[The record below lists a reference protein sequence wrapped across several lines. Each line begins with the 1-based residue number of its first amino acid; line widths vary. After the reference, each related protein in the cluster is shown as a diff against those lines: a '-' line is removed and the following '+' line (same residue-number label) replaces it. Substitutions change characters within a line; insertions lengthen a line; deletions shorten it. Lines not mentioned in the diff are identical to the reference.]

1 MTSENIIFFIIA
13 RILNFI
19 KLKNMKPTLLI
30 LAAGIGN
37 RYGGF
42 KQIDKVGTSG
52 ETIMDYSIYDAL
64 RAGFEKI
71 VFVIHKDIEKEF
83 NELIQPKFS
92 DKVEVDYVLQ
102 EINMVPTG
110 IRPTNERKKPWGTG
124 HAVLVAVDKLNEPFA
139 VINADDFYGRN
150 SFGILADYLVSS
162 ENKTD
167 FCMVGY
173 QLDKTL
179 SEYGNVAR
187 GVCKTD
193 HNNFLNVVTER
204 TNIEKLND
212 KIVFTEKDGQQVEL
226 TGKEIVSM
234 NLWGLKPSIFDY
246 LENYFRKFIQ
256 KNSDNP
262 KAEFFI
268 PIMITELIQNKQAR
282 IKVLESGDTWFG
294 VTYRED
300 KPAVVRRLKELV
312 DQGLYPES
320 LWE

>member
-1 MTSENIIFFIIA
+1 
-13 RILNFI
+13 
-19 KLKNMKPTLLI
+19 MKPTLLI
-30 LAAGIGN
+30 LAAGIGR

-42 KQIDKVGTSG
+42 KQIDKVGPSG

-64 RAGFEKI
+64 KADFGKI
-71 VFVIHKDIEKEF
+71 VFVISQDIEKEF
-83 NELIQPKFS
+83 NEIILPRFS
-92 DKVEVDYVLQ
+92 DKVEVDYVFQ
-102 EINMVPTG
+102 ETDMIPSG
-110 IRPTNERKKPWGTG
+110 IQVTYERDKPWGTG
-124 HAVLVAVDKLNEPFA
+124 HAVLVAVDKITEPFA
-139 VINADDFYGRN
+139 VVNADDFYGRN
-150 SFGILADYLVSS
+150 SFRIIADYLVLTES
-162 ENKTD
+162 KTD

-204 TNIEKLND
+204 TNIEKLNG

-234 NLWGLKPSIFDY
+234 NLWGFKPSIFDY

-282 IKVLESGDTWFG
+282 IKVLESGDKWFG

>member
-1 MTSENIIFFIIA
+1 
-13 RILNFI
+13 
-19 KLKNMKPTLLI
+19 MKPTLLI

-52 ETIMDYSIYDAL
+52 ETLMDYSIYDAL
-64 RAGFEKI
+64 KAGFEKI
-71 VFVIHKDIEKEF
+71 IFVLHKDIEEEF
-83 NELIQPKFS
+83 NELILPKFS

-110 IRPTNERKKPWGTG
+110 IRITNERKKPWGTS
-124 HAVLVAVDKLNEPFA
+124 HAVLVAVDKVTEPFT

-150 SFGILADYLVSS
+150 SFQIMADYLISS
-162 ENKTD
+162 GNETD
-167 FCMVGY
+167 YCMVGY

-179 SEYGNVAR
+179 SEYGHVAR

-246 LENYFRKFIQ
+246 LENYFRKFIK

-282 IKVLESGDTWFG
+282 IKVLKSGDEWFG
-294 VTYRED
+294 ITYRGD
-300 KPAVVRRLKELV
+300 KPHVVKKIRELV
-312 DQGLYPES
+312 NQGIYPES
-320 LWE
+320 LWEE

>member
-1 MTSENIIFFIIA
+1 
-13 RILNFI
+13 
-19 KLKNMKPTLLI
+19 MKPTLLI
-30 LAAGIGN
+30 LAAGIGS

-42 KQIDKVGTSG
+42 KQIDKVGPSG

-64 RAGFEKI
+64 KADFGKI
-71 VFVIHKDIEKEF
+71 VFVIRQDIEKEF
-83 NELIQPKFS
+83 NEVILPKFS
-92 DKVEVDYVLQ
+92 DKVEVDYVFQ
-102 EINMVPTG
+102 EIDMIPSG
-110 IRPTNERKKPWGTG
+110 IQITNERIKPWGTG
-124 HAVLVAVDKLNEPFA
+124 HAVLVAVDKINEPFA

-150 SFGILADYLVSS
+150 SFRILTDYLVSS
-162 ENKTD
+162 ESEAD
-167 FCMVGY
+167 YCMVGY
-173 QLDKTL
+173 QLGKTL
-179 SEYGNVAR
+179 SEYGYVAR

-193 HNNFLNVVTER
+193 PDNFLNMVTER

-234 NLWGLKPSIFDY
+234 NLWGFKPPIFGY
-246 LENYFRKFIQ
+246 LENYFRIFIQ

-282 IKVLESGDTWFG
+282 IKVLESGDKWFG

-312 DQGLYPES
+312 DQGVYPES

>member
-1 MTSENIIFFIIA
+1 MTFENVIFFIIA

-30 LAAGIGN
+30 LAAGIGS

-42 KQIDKVGTSG
+42 KQIDNVGPSG
-52 ETIMDYSIYDAL
+52 ETIMDYSIFDAL
-64 RAGFEKI
+64 RADFGKI
-71 VFVIHKDIEKEF
+71 VFVISQDIEKEF
-83 NELIQPKFS
+83 KEVILPKFS
-92 DKVEVDYVLQ
+92 NKVEVDYVFQ
-102 EINMVPTG
+102 ETDMVPSG
-110 IRPTNERKKPWGTG
+110 IQITNERKKPWGTG

-150 SFGILADYLVSS
+150 SFRIMADYLVSS
-162 ENKTD
+162 ESKTD

-234 NLWGLKPSIFDY
+234 NLWGFKPSIFDY

-282 IKVLESGDTWFG
+282 IKVLESGDKWFG

>member
-1 MTSENIIFFIIA
+1 
-13 RILNFI
+13 
-19 KLKNMKPTLLI
+19 MKPTLLI
-30 LAAGIGN
+30 LAAGIGS

-42 KQIDKVGTSG
+42 KQIDKVGPSG

-64 RAGFEKI
+64 KADFGKI
-71 VFVIHKDIEKEF
+71 VFVIRQDIEKEF
-83 NELIQPKFS
+83 NEVILPKFS
-92 DKVEVDYVLQ
+92 DKVEVDYVFQ
-102 EINMVPTG
+102 EIDMIPSG
-110 IRPTNERKKPWGTG
+110 IQITNERIKPWGTG
-124 HAVLVAVDKLNEPFA
+124 HAVLVAVDKINEPFA

-150 SFGILADYLVSS
+150 SFRILADYLVSS
-162 ENKTD
+162 ESEAD
-167 FCMVGY
+167 YCMVGY
-173 QLDKTL
+173 QLGKTL
-179 SEYGNVAR
+179 SEYGYVAR

-193 HNNFLNVVTER
+193 PDNFLNMVTER

-234 NLWGLKPSIFDY
+234 NLWGFKPPIFGY
-246 LENYFRKFIQ
+246 LENYFRIFIQ

-282 IKVLESGDTWFG
+282 IKVLESGDKWFG

-312 DQGLYPES
+312 DQGVYPES

>member
-1 MTSENIIFFIIA
+1 
-13 RILNFI
+13 
-19 KLKNMKPTLLI
+19 MKPTLLI
-30 LAAGIGN
+30 LAAGIGS

-42 KQIDKVGTSG
+42 KQIDKVGPSG

-64 RAGFEKI
+64 KADFGKI
-71 VFVIHKDIEKEF
+71 VFVIRQDIEKEF
-83 NELIQPKFS
+83 NEVILPKFS
-92 DKVEVDYVLQ
+92 DKVEVDYVFQ
-102 EINMVPTG
+102 ETDMIPSG
-110 IRPTNERKKPWGTG
+110 IQVTYERDKPWGTG

-150 SFGILADYLVSS
+150 SFMIMADYLVSS
-162 ENKTD
+162 KSEAD
-167 FCMVGY
+167 YCMVGY

-179 SEYGNVAR
+179 SEYGYVAR

-193 HNNFLNVVTER
+193 SDNFLNVVIER
-204 TNIEKLND
+204 TNIEKLNG

-234 NLWGLKPSIFDY
+234 NLWGFKPSIFGY
-246 LENYFRKFIQ
+246 LENYFRIFIK

-282 IKVLESGDTWFG
+282 IKVLESGDKWFG
-294 VTYRED
+294 ITYRED

>member
-1 MTSENIIFFIIA
+1 
-13 RILNFI
+13 
-19 KLKNMKPTLLI
+19 MKPTLLI
-30 LAAGIGN
+30 LAAGIGS

-42 KQIDKVGTSG
+42 KQIDKVGPSG

-64 RAGFEKI
+64 KADFVKI
-71 VFVIHKDIEKEF
+71 VFVISQDIEKEF
-83 NELIQPKFS
+83 NEVILPRFS

-124 HAVLVAVDKLNEPFA
+124 HAVLVAVDKINEPFA

-150 SFGILADYLVSS
+150 SFRILADYLVSS
-162 ENKTD
+162 GSKKD

-179 SEYGNVAR
+179 SEYGHVAR

-193 HNNFLNVVTER
+193 PDNFLNVVTER

-212 KIVFTEKDGQQVEL
+212 KIFFTEKDGQQVEL

-234 NLWGLKPSIFDY
+234 NLWGFKPSIFCY
-246 LENYFRKFIQ
+246 MENYFRKFIQ
-256 KNSDNP
+256 ENSDNP

-282 IKVLESGDTWFG
+282 IKVLESGDKWFG

-300 KPAVVRRLKELV
+300 KPAVVRRLKELI

>member
-1 MTSENIIFFIIA
+1 
-13 RILNFI
+13 
-19 KLKNMKPTLLI
+19 MKPTLLI
-30 LAAGIGN
+30 LAAGIGS

-42 KQIDKVGTSG
+42 KQLDNVGPSG
-52 ETIMDYSIYDAL
+52 ETIMDYSIFDAL
-64 RAGFEKI
+64 RADFEKI
-71 VFVIHKDIEKEF
+71 VFVISQDIEKEF
-83 NELIQPKFS
+83 NEVILPKFS
-92 DKVEVDYVLQ
+92 DKVEIDYVFQ
-102 EINMVPTG
+102 ETDMVPSG
-110 IRPTNERKKPWGTG
+110 IQITNERKKPWGTG

-150 SFGILADYLVSS
+150 SFRIMADYLVSS

-179 SEYGNVAR
+179 SEYGKVAR
-187 GVCKTD
+187 GVCKAD
-193 HNNFLNVVTER
+193 HNNFLNVITER

-226 TGKEIVSM
+226 SGKEIVSM
-234 NLWGLKPSIFDY
+234 NLWGFKPSIFDY

>member
-1 MTSENIIFFIIA
+1 
-13 RILNFI
+13 
-19 KLKNMKPTLLI
+19 MKPTLLI
-30 LAAGIGN
+30 LAAGIGS

-42 KQIDKVGTSG
+42 KQIDKVGPSG

-64 RAGFEKI
+64 KADFGKI
-71 VFVIHKDIEKEF
+71 VFVIRQDIEKEF
-83 NELIQPKFS
+83 NEVILPKFS
-92 DKVEVDYVLQ
+92 DKVEVDYVFQ
-102 EINMVPTG
+102 EIDMIPSG
-110 IRPTNERKKPWGTG
+110 IQITNERIKPWGTG

-150 SFGILADYLVSS
+150 SFRILTDYLVSS
-162 ENKTD
+162 ESEAD
-167 FCMVGY
+167 YCMVGY
-173 QLDKTL
+173 QLGKTL
-179 SEYGNVAR
+179 SEYGYVAR

-193 HNNFLNVVTER
+193 PDNFLNMVTER

-234 NLWGLKPSIFDY
+234 NLWGFKPPIFGY
-246 LENYFRKFIQ
+246 LENYFRIFIQ

-282 IKVLESGDTWFG
+282 IKVLESGDKWFG

-312 DQGLYPES
+312 DQGVYPES